1 VLPVVEQGRVSLP
14 QPSRLPWVNELLA
27 EARTFPV
34 GAHDDQIDALS

>member
-1 VLPVVEQGRVSLP
+1 VVEQGRVSLP